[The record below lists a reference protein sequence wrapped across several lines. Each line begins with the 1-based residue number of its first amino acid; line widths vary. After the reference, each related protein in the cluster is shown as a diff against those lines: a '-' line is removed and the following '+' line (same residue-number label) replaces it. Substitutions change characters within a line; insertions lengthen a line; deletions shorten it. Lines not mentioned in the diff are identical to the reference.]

1 MKTPSISDAV
11 KSSTAVAPV
20 PKHVSAAHAAIEPTS
35 KQVRLNVEVTQ
46 DLHARIKMQALQ
58 EKKTVKNLVIEILEN
73 HIK

>member
-1 MKTPSISDAV
+1 MKTPNIADAV
-11 KSSTAVAPV
+11 KTSTLAPV
-20 PKHVSAAHAAIEPTS
+20 PKHVTAAHAAIEPAS
-35 KQVRLNVEVTQ
+35 KQVRLNVEITP